1 MEIKKSVKADLE
13 RKKPI
18 YLQVGLVLALSLSL
32 FAFEYKSYDKVE
44 EEAATVTQAEVIEE
58 VVMQTKQ
65 EVKPETPPPAQAQTT
80 LLTIVD
86 NSVQVTNDVEID
98 AGDQG
103 DANKEVAYQEVAQE
117 TAVEAEEAQI
127 FSVVEESPSYPGG
140 DEARMKYLRENLKY
154 PQLARES
161 NIDGTVYIEFVV
173 ERDGSISKPT
183 IKRDIGGGCGE
194 EALRVVKAMP
204 KWTPGKQRSKPVRT
218 QFILPIKFT
227 LN

>member
-44 EEAATVTQAEVIEE
+44 EETATVTQAEVIEE

-65 EVKPETPPPAQAQTT
+65 EVKQETPPPAQAQTT

-86 NSVQVTNDVEID
+86 NSVQVTNDIEID
-98 AGDQG
+98 AEDQG
-103 DANKEVAYQEVAQE
+103 EANKEVYQEVAQE
-117 TAVEAEEAQI
+117 TAAEVEEAQV
-127 FSVVEESPSYPGG
+127 FTVVEEAPGYPGG
-140 DEARMKYLRENLKY
+140 DEARIKYLRENLKY

-161 NIDGTVYIEFVV
+161 NIDGTVFIEFVV

>member
-44 EEAATVTQAEVIEE
+44 EETATVTQAEVIEE

-65 EVKPETPPPAQAQTT
+65 EVKQETPPPAQAQTT

-86 NSVQVTNDVEID
+86 NSVQVTNDIEID
-98 AGDQG
+98 AEDQG
-103 DANKEVAYQEVAQE
+103 EANKEVYQEVA
-117 TAVEAEEAQI
+117 
-127 FSVVEESPSYPGG
+127 PGYPGG
-140 DEARMKYLRENLKY
+140 DEARIKYLRENLKY

-161 NIDGTVYIEFVV
+161 NIDGTVFIEFVV